1 MKEKHLFI
9 FLIIIFVVL
18 RRRNPVIVADYVTR
32 GEFNDLKKEVGYLRE
47 EMNAQYF
54 G

>member
-1 MKEKHLFI
+1 MKEKHFFFFLLLF
-9 FLIIIFVVL
+9 FVVF